1 MDVKYT
7 VQGEKGKTC
16 AECQHFQADGA
27 GKGKCFGHE
36 VVTQGSCNLFE
47 KKE

>member
-1 MDVKYT
+1 MDVKYV

-16 AECQHFQADGA
+16 ADCKFYQDEGA

-36 VVTQGSCNLFE
+36 VAAQGSCNLFQ
-47 KKE
+47 KK